1 MKLLVIGYGR
11 HGKDTVSGYLANKYN
26 LSFNSSSW
34 HCADNVCFPALRD
47 KYNYKTVQECFDD
60 RSNHRAEWY
69 DLISAYCDKDH
80 ARIGREIFS
89 FSNIYCGVRNKREF
103 HAIRNAGLCDFVIW
117 VDRSDHLPAEDKSSN
132 TLEPWMADYIIDN
145 NDTLEQLH
153 INVDQL
159 YNYLNFGDYSDILEE
174 LELSAG
180 VGSSSVSKMSH

>member
-1 MKLLVIGYGR
+1 MLVSAV
-11 HGKDTVSGYLANKYN
+11 KSF
-26 LSFNSSSW
+26 LSQTSIAVF
-34 HCADNVCFPALRD
+34 V
-47 KYNYKTVQECFDD
+47 
-60 RSNHRAEWY
+60 
-69 DLISAYCDKDH
+69 
-80 ARIGREIFS
+80 
-89 FSNIYCGVRNKREF
+89 REF

-145 NDTLEQLH
+145 NDTLEQLY

-180 VGSSSVSKMSH
+180 VGSATQMSH